1 MRPRAGRS
9 RGGEGALPPWG
20 DASDPVATTLREPQ
34 RAIRPHRDA
43 SRPPVRCGQGELVHL
58 ATGGDAPD
66 LVAVRF
72 GEPQRPIG
80 PGRDPARGTLLYIRT
95 APSQQAI

>member
-1 MRPRAGRS
+1 MGPRAVRS
-9 RGGEGALPPWG
+9 RRWEGALPPWG

-43 SRPPVRCGQGELVHL
+43 RRPPVRCGQGELVHL
-58 ATGGDAPD
+58 ANGGDAPD

-80 PGRDPARGTLLYIRT
+80 PRRDAQRRAARWEGEERATI
-95 APSQQAI
+95 P